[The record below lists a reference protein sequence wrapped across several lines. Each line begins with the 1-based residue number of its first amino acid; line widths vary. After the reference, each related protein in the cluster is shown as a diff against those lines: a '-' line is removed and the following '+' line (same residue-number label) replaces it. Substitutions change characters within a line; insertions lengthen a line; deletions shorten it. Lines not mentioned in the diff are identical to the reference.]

1 MSSAPVDCVVQHH
14 SALRVCI
21 SSRHKAGHDRS
32 ASIQQSVHKHQIL
45 SDARRFWAADV
56 CAIDAG
62 KDCTDVVKKAFEKT
76 LAIAKV
82 GMECKLKASELAQKN
97 SDANTHF
104 FLGCFAEQQV
114 RASESVVTPDT
125 PKCHARR
132 ALQKPSQRPLSTVGC
147 PGCSWEQ
154 AAPQAISDNLAC
166 LFLGYFAEQKVPTGA
181 SPVSQQP

>member
-1 MSSAPVDCVVQHH
+1 M
-14 SALRVCI
+14 
-21 SSRHKAGHDRS
+21 
-32 ASIQQSVHKHQIL
+32 
-45 SDARRFWAADV
+45 
-56 CAIDAG
+56 CAVDAG

-114 RASESVVTPDT
+114 RASESIVTPDT

-132 ALQKPSQRPLSTVGC
+132 
-147 PGCSWEQ
+147 
-154 AAPQAISDNLAC
+154 
-166 LFLGYFAEQKVPTGA
+166 FAEAYSKAIEHGRQLRLLLGA
-181 SPVSQQP
+181 SCSTGPY